1 MAYYVFS
8 SIPFPF
14 LVLLVSGGHCI
25 LAVAEA
31 PGKFKRLGQTRD
43 DSPGEAL
50 DKVARW
56 MAVHKDK
63 RVPSQLH
70 GGAAIE
76 LLARYGNSD
85 KMEELAVPIM
95 TKRYNCGRLHNLNN
109 TFSFSLGFGWA
120 I

>member
-1 MAYYVFS
+1 MSHFDSY

-25 LAVAEA
+25 LAVAES
-31 PGKFKRLGQTRD
+31 PGRFQRLGETRD

-56 MAVHKDK
+56 MNAHNHE
-63 RVPSQLH
+63 RVPPDIH

-76 LLARYGNSD
+76 LLAKHGHPERV
-85 KMEELAVPIM
+85 EELSTSVM
-95 TKRYNCGRLHNLNN
+95 TKRSVL
-109 TFSFSLGFGWA
+109 
-120 I
+120 